1 MDFRAVELT
10 KTFHTTTVEN
20 HPVFDRRDYFK
31 RSMSLQLEIPDD
43 VKLIFTRC
51 PVFPGGLGHNVEPI
65 TSEIH
70 NEKFYCTL
78 KINELPDETDI
89 MWQITPQNKHRS
101 LKLTYIDENSMI
113 YFQYVYNL
121 HKCDFDQLI
130 LLEAAQYN
138 GLRVTI
144 EAEWGDDREAPL
156 MFDQYNDSGFGILT
170 WDLATYRRD
179 WVNLVDIKFGFKFD
193 LKPREISL
201 KY

>member
-1 MDFRAVELT
+1 MR
-10 KTFHTTTVEN
+10 
-20 HPVFDRRDYFK
+20 
-31 RSMSLQLEIPDD
+31 
-43 VKLIFTRC
+43 LILC
-51 PVFPGGLGHNVEPI
+51 G
-65 TSEIH
+65 
-70 NEKFYCTL
+70 
-78 KINELPDETDI
+78 
-89 MWQITPQNKHRS
+89 ITPQNKHRS
-101 LKLTYIDENSMI
+101 LKLIYIYENSMI

-121 HKCDFDQLI
+121 HKCDFDQLM